1 MTSSGTSTY
10 LQLRIPVTGQGG
22 SLTTRYIVK
31 NEFLAV
37 ENILDREDGKARY
50 AMFVNAYNIDREH
63 GGIHGMT
70 PQERWSQLQLLN
82 TPTRNRNRP
91 RSVTHVCN

>member
-1 MTSSGTSTY
+1 MK
-10 LQLRIPVTGQGG
+10 PNNK
-22 SLTTRYIVK
+22 IVK

-37 ENILDREDGKARY
+37 ENIIDREDGKARY
-50 AMFVNAYNIDREH
+50 TMFVNAYNMDREH
-63 GGIHGMT
+63 GGIGGLT

-82 TPTRNRNRP
+82 TPTRNRNRL